1 MVNRS
6 IISVLC
12 VLFCLGTLSVGCKKG
27 CGTCRSYGYTSGVN
41 NTYQGYT
48 AQVCYNNFCSCPN
61 GFEGD
66 SCQVYSYYKYV
77 SPSPTWAVTDGCS
90 GNSNYYVTMFT
101 NPPYYNNF
109 FISNM
114 FNSSTQ
120 LTVNILSSP
129 NNTSSLY
136 IQSQTIGAITV
147 SGTGTYSTSGGLGKI
162 TLNLD
167 FNNNGIDEPC
177 VMYLYQ
183 Q

>member
-1 MVNRS
+1 
-6 IISVLC
+6 
-12 VLFCLGTLSVGCKKG
+12 
-27 CGTCRSYGYTSGVN
+27 
-41 NTYQGYT
+41 
-48 AQVCYNNFCSCPN
+48 
-61 GFEGD
+61 
-66 SCQVYSYYKYV
+66 
-77 SPSPTWAVTDGCS
+77 
-90 GNSNYYVTMFT
+90 MFT